1 MKNIKTLVIL
11 AVFLAAAAPALAEIQ
26 LKALTL
32 TEGKNI
38 QITFNKTPRA
48 PSRSSLSA
56 ELSFSKGVTAVDLS
70 FEKLE
75 PAILFSGNITTYVIW
90 ALNPA
95 GTCENLGEILVDR
108 REASGSQKFYAPG
121 KILALMITAE
131 PYSVVSK
138 PSEIVLYYN
147 GETREKNV
155 QIVPFAFK
163 DFSGEAAPALDSIAM
178 LQYSTD
184 LPVTLFQAEKTIEY
198 ANKINAAEHNPK
210 AIEEAKKAL
219 DRARTLTR
227 DKKNMAET
235 ARIAV
240 QHATRAIK
248 DTVKYMEEKAA
259 AEEEARRQAEKAAL
273 EQRAAQAESEAEKLA
288 VQLEQIKQERA
299 ALDKEMADLARQ
311 MRELAEERDRL
322 ALEKDNL
329 SLETERLAAEREAI
343 KKERDELAS
352 KLKGALSSVAETTE
366 TARGLIVN
374 LAGVL
379 FDVNKATLKPE
390 SQLKL
395 AKLAGIL
402 MVFQDMKLSIEGHTD
417 STGSEE
423 LNLRLSTDRARA
435 VYEFLMSQG
444 VAPDRMKYQG
454 FGSSKPV
461 APNDTEANRAKNR
474 RVEVIVLREE

>member
-1 MKNIKTLVIL
+1 MKNIKIL
-11 AVFLAAAAPALAEIQ
+11 IVLIIFMAACATAYAEIQ

-32 TEGKNI
+32 TEGKTI

-56 ELSFSKGVTAVDLS
+56 ELSFSKGLTTVYLN

-75 PAILFSGNITTYVIW
+75 PAILFSGNVTTYVIW
-90 ALNPA
+90 SVNPA
-95 GTCENLGEILVDR
+95 GGCENLGEIFVER

-131 PYSVVSK
+131 PYSVVSR

-163 DFSGEAAPALDSIAM
+163 DFSTEAAPALDSIAM

-184 LPVTLFQAEKTIEY
+184 QPVTLFQAEKTIEY
-198 ANKINAAEHNPK
+198 ANKINAAEHNPG
-210 AIEEAKKAL
+210 AMEEARKAL

-227 DKKNMAET
+227 DRKNMAET

-240 QHATRAIK
+240 QHATRAIR
-248 DTVKYMEEKAA
+248 DTVRFLEEKAA

-273 EQRAAQAESEAEKLA
+273 EQRAARAESEAEKLSI
-288 VQLEQIKQERA
+288 QLEEIKQERA
-299 ALDKEMADLARQ
+299 ALDREMSELARQ
-311 MRELAEERDRL
+311 TRELARERDSL
-322 ALEKDNL
+322 AR
-329 SLETERLAAEREAI
+329 ETERLAAEREAI
-343 KKERDELAS
+343 QKERDELAS
-352 KLKGALSSVAETTE
+352 KLKGALSTVAETTD

-423 LNLRLSTDRARA
+423 LNLRLSTDRARS

-461 APNDTEANRAKNR
+461 APNDSEANRAKNR
-474 RVEVIVLREE
+474 RVEVVVLREE

>member
-1 MKNIKTLVIL
+1 KNV
-11 AVFLAAAAPALAEIQ
+11 
-26 LKALTL
+26 
-32 TEGKNI
+32 

-56 ELSFSKGVTAVDLS
+56 ELSFSKGVTTVDLS

-90 ALNPA
+90 AVNPA
-95 GTCENLGEILVDR
+95 GACENLGEIFVDR

-131 PYSVVSK
+131 PYSVVSR

-198 ANKINAAEHNPK
+198 ANKIKAGEHNPK
-210 AIEEAKKAL
+210 AMEEAKKAL
-219 DRARTLTR
+219 DRARNLTR

-248 DTVKYMEEKAA
+248 DTVKYLEEKAA

-288 VQLEQIKQERA
+288 VQLEEIKQERA
-299 ALDKEMADLARQ
+299 ALDKEMAELARQ
-311 MRELAEERDRL
+311 MRELAQERDSL
-322 ALEKDNL
+322 AR
-329 SLETERLAAEREAI
+329 ETERLAAEREAI
-343 KKERDELAS
+343 QKERDELAS

-423 LNLRLSTDRARA
+423 LNLRLSTDRART

-444 VAPDRMKYQG
+444 VPTDRMKYQG

>member
-1 MKNIKTLVIL
+1 MKNIRILVIL
-11 AVFLAAAAPALAEIQ
+11 AVLLAAAAPALAEIQ

-32 TEGKNI
+32 TEGKNV

-56 ELSFSKGVTAVDLS
+56 ELSFSKGVTTVDLS

-90 ALNPA
+90 AVNPA
-95 GTCENLGEILVDR
+95 GACENLGEIFVDR

-210 AIEEAKKAL
+210 AMEEAKKAL
-219 DRARTLTR
+219 ERARTLTR

-248 DTVKYMEEKAA
+248 DTVRYLEEKAA

-273 EQRAAQAESEAEKLA
+273 EKRAAQAESEAEKLA
-288 VQLEQIKQERA
+288 VQLEEIKQERA

>member
-1 MKNIKTLVIL
+1 MKNIKILVIL
-11 AVFLAAAAPALAEIQ
+11 AVLLVAAAPALAEIQ

-32 TEGKNI
+32 TEGKNV

-56 ELSFSKGVTAVDLS
+56 ELSFSKGVTTVDLS

-75 PAILFSGNITTYVIW
+75 PAILFAGNITTYVVW
-90 ALNPA
+90 SVNPA
-95 GTCENLGEILVDR
+95 GACENLGEIFVDR

-163 DFSGEAAPALDSIAM
+163 DFSSEAAPALDSIAM

-210 AIEEAKKAL
+210 AMEEAKKAL
-219 DRARTLTR
+219 ERARTLTR

-248 DTVKYMEEKAA
+248 DTVKYLEEKAA

-273 EQRAAQAESEAEKLA
+273 EKRAAQAESEAEKLA
-288 VQLEQIKQERA
+288 VQLEEIKQERA

-311 MRELAEERDRL
+311 MRELAEERDHL
-322 ALEKDNL
+322 A
-329 SLETERLAAEREAI
+329 LETERLAAERETI

-366 TARGLIVN
+366 TARGLMVN

-423 LNLRLSTDRARA
+423 LNLRLSTDRART

>member
-1 MKNIKTLVIL
+1 
-11 AVFLAAAAPALAEIQ
+11 
-26 LKALTL
+26 
-32 TEGKNI
+32 
-38 QITFNKTPRA
+38 
-48 PSRSSLSA
+48 
-56 ELSFSKGVTAVDLS
+56 VDLS

-90 ALNPA
+90 AVNPA
-95 GTCENLGEILVDR
+95 GACENLGEIFVDR

-131 PYSVVSK
+131 PYSVVSR

-198 ANKINAAEHNPK
+198 ANKIKAGEHNPK
-210 AIEEAKKAL
+210 AMEEAKKAL
-219 DRARTLTR
+219 DRARNLTR

-248 DTVKYMEEKAA
+248 DTVKYLEEKAA

-288 VQLEQIKQERA
+288 VQLEEIKQERA
-299 ALDKEMADLARQ
+299 ALDKEMAELARQ
-311 MRELAEERDRL
+311 MRELAQERDSL
-322 ALEKDNL
+322 AR
-329 SLETERLAAEREAI
+329 ETERLAAEREAI
-343 KKERDELAS
+343 QKERDELAS

-423 LNLRLSTDRARA
+423 LNLRLSTDRART

-444 VAPDRMKYQG
+444 VPTDRMKYQG

>member
-1 MKNIKTLVIL
+1 MKSVKISLVLIIIL
-11 AVFLAAAAPALAEIQ
+11 VLSNLAYAEIQ
-26 LKALTL
+26 LRALTL
-32 TEGKNI
+32 TEGKKVY
-38 QITFNKTPRA
+38 ITFNKTPRA
-48 PSRSSLSA
+48 PAKSSLEA
-56 ELSFSKGVTAVDLS
+56 TLSFSKGVTTVELRFD
-70 FEKLE
+70 KVE
-75 PAILFSGNITTYVIW
+75 PAILFAGNITTYVIW
-90 ALNPA
+90 SVNPA
-95 GTCENLGEILVDR
+95 GDCENLGEILIDR

-121 KILALMITAE
+121 KNLALMVTAE
-131 PYSVVSK
+131 PYSVVSR
-138 PSEIVLYYN
+138 PSELVIFTN

-155 QIVPFAFK
+155 QIVPFNFR
-163 DFSGEAAPALDSIAM
+163 DFGHGAAPALDSIAL

-198 ANKINAAEHNPK
+198 ADKIKAAEHN
-210 AIEEAKKAL
+210 ARAMEDARKAL
-219 DRARTLTR
+219 EKARSLTR
-227 DKKNMAET
+227 DKKTMAET

-248 DTVKYMEEKAA
+248 DTIKYLEEKAA

-273 EQRAAQAESEAEKLA
+273 EQRAAQAESKASQLA
-288 VQLEQIKQERA
+288 SQMEEIKQERA
-299 ALDKEMADLARQ
+299 ALAKEMSELARQ
-311 MRELAEERDRL
+311 TRELALERDSLAAERDRL
-322 ALEKDNL
+322 AE
-329 SLETERLAAEREAI
+329 EREAI

-352 KLKGALSSVAETTE
+352 KLKTALSSVAETTD

-379 FDVNKATLKPE
+379 FDINKASLRAE

-402 MVFQDMKLSIEGHTD
+402 MVFPDMKLSIEGHTD

-423 LNLRLSTDRARA
+423 LNLRLSTERART

-444 VAPDRMKYQG
+444 VSPERLKYQG
-454 FGSSKPV
+454 FGSSQPV

-474 RVEVIVLREE
+474 RVEVIVLKQE

>member
-1 MKNIKTLVIL
+1 MKNIKILVIL
-11 AVFLAAAAPALAEIQ
+11 AVLLVAAAPALAEIQ

-32 TEGKNI
+32 TEGKNV

-56 ELSFSKGVTAVDLS
+56 ELSFSKGVTTVDLS

-75 PAILFSGNITTYVIW
+75 PAILFAGNITTYVVW
-90 ALNPA
+90 SVNPA
-95 GTCENLGEILVDR
+95 GACENLGEIFVDR

-131 PYSVVSK
+131 SYSVVSK

-163 DFSGEAAPALDSIAM
+163 DFSSEAAPALDSIAM

-210 AIEEAKKAL
+210 AMEEAKKAL
-219 DRARTLTR
+219 ERARTLTR

-248 DTVKYMEEKAA
+248 DTVKYLEEKAA

-273 EQRAAQAESEAEKLA
+273 EKRAAQAESEAEKLA
-288 VQLEQIKQERA
+288 VQLEEIKQERA

-322 ALEKDNL
+322 A
-329 SLETERLAAEREAI
+329 LETERLAAEREAI

-366 TARGLIVN
+366 TARGLMVN

-423 LNLRLSTDRARA
+423 LNLRLSTDRART
-435 VYEFLMSQG
+435 VYEFLMGQG
-444 VAPDRMKYQG
+444 VSPDRMKYQG

>member
-1 MKNIKTLVIL
+1 MKTARIFLILMIFLTLSSL
-11 AVFLAAAAPALAEIQ
+11 AHAEIQ
-26 LKALTL
+26 LRALTL
-32 TEGKNI
+32 TEGKSV
-38 QITFNKTPRA
+38 QITFNKTSRA
-48 PSRSSLSA
+48 PAKSSLA
-56 ELSFSKGVTAVDLS
+56 ANLSFSKGVTTVELS

-75 PAILFSGNITTYVIW
+75 PAILFAGNITTYVIW
-90 ALNPA
+90 SVNPA
-95 GTCENLGEILVDR
+95 GDCENLGEIFIDR

-121 KILALMITAE
+121 KNLALMVTAE
-131 PYSVVSK
+131 PYSVVRK
-138 PSEIVLYYN
+138 PSELVLFTN

-155 QIVPFAFK
+155 QVVPFTFK
-163 DFSGEAAPALDSIAM
+163 DFGPEAAPALDSIAV

-198 ANKINAAEHNPK
+198 ADKIKAAEHNAK
-210 AIEEAKKAL
+210 AMEDARKAL
-219 DRARTLTR
+219 EKARSLTR
-227 DKKNMAET
+227 DKKTMAET

-248 DTVKYMEEKAA
+248 DTVKYLEEKAA

-273 EQRAAQAESEAEKLA
+273 EQRAAQAESEASQLA
-288 VQLEQIKQERA
+288 RQLEEIKQERA
-299 ALDKEMADLARQ
+299 ALAKEMSELARQ
-311 MRELAEERDRL
+311 TRELAQERDSLAAERDRL
-322 ALEKDNL
+322 AE
-329 SLETERLAAEREAI
+329 EREAI

-352 KLKGALSSVAETTE
+352 KLKMALSTVAETTD

-402 MVFQDMKLSIEGHTD
+402 MVFPDMKLSIEGHTD
-417 STGSEE
+417 STGPEE
-423 LNLRLSTDRARA
+423 LNLRLSTERART

-444 VAPDRMKYQG
+444 VSPERLKYQG
-454 FGSSKPV
+454 FGSSQPV

-474 RVEVIVLREE
+474 RVEVIVLRQE

>member
-1 MKNIKTLVIL
+1 MKNIKILVIL
-11 AVFLAAAAPALAEIQ
+11 AVFLAASAPALAEIQ

-32 TEGKNI
+32 TEGKTI

-56 ELSFSKGVTAVDLS
+56 ELSFSKGVTSVDLS

-90 ALNPA
+90 SVNPA
-95 GTCENLGEILVDR
+95 GACENLGEIFVDR

-131 PYSVVSK
+131 PYSVVSR
-138 PSEIVLYYN
+138 PSEIILYYN

-155 QIVPFAFK
+155 QIVPFAFR
-163 DFSGEAAPALDSIAM
+163 DFSSEAAPALDSISM

-184 LPVTLFQAEKTIEY
+184 LPVTLYQAEKTIEY

-210 AIEEAKKAL
+210 AMEEAKKAL
-219 DRARTLTR
+219 ERARTLTR

-248 DTVKYMEEKAA
+248 DTVRYLEEKAA

-273 EQRAAQAESEAEKLA
+273 EQRAALAESEAEKLA
-288 VQLEQIKQERA
+288 IQLEEIKQERA
-299 ALDKEMADLARQ
+299 ALDREMSELARRT
-311 MRELAEERDRL
+311 RELAQERDSL
-322 ALEKDNL
+322 AR
-329 SLETERLAAEREAI
+329 ETERLAAEREAI
-343 KKERDELAS
+343 QKERDELAS
-352 KLKGALSSVAETTE
+352 KLKGALSTVAETTD

-423 LNLRLSTDRARA
+423 LNLRLSADRARS

-461 APNDTEANRAKNR
+461 APNDSEANRAKNR
-474 RVEVIVLREE
+474 RVEVVVLREE

>member
-1 MKNIKTLVIL
+1 MKNIKILVIL
-11 AVFLAAAAPALAEIQ
+11 AVLLVAAAPALAEIQ

-32 TEGKNI
+32 TEGKNV

-56 ELSFSKGVTAVDLS
+56 ELSFSKGVTTVDLS

-75 PAILFSGNITTYVIW
+75 PAILFAGNITTYVVW
-90 ALNPA
+90 SVNPA
-95 GTCENLGEILVDR
+95 GACENLGEIFVDR

-163 DFSGEAAPALDSIAM
+163 DFSSEATPALDSIAM

-210 AIEEAKKAL
+210 AMEEAKKAL
-219 DRARTLTR
+219 ERARTLTR

-248 DTVKYMEEKAA
+248 DTVKYLEEKAA

-273 EQRAAQAESEAEKLA
+273 EKRAAQAESEAEKLA
-288 VQLEQIKQERA
+288 VQLEEIKQERA

-322 ALEKDNL
+322 A
-329 SLETERLAAEREAI
+329 LETERLAAEREAI

-366 TARGLIVN
+366 TARGLMVN

-423 LNLRLSTDRARA
+423 LNLRLSTDRART
-435 VYEFLMSQG
+435 VYEFLMGQG
-444 VAPDRMKYQG
+444 VSPDRMKYQG

>member
-1 MKNIKTLVIL
+1 MKNIRILVIL
-11 AVFLAAAAPALAEIQ
+11 AVLLAAAAPALAEIQ

-32 TEGKNI
+32 TEGKNV

-56 ELSFSKGVTAVDLS
+56 ELSFSKGVTTVDLS

-75 PAILFSGNITTYVIW
+75 PAILFSGNITTYVFW
-90 ALNPA
+90 AVNPA
-95 GTCENLGEILVDR
+95 GACENLGEIFIDR

-138 PSEIVLYYN
+138 PSEIVMYYN

-198 ANKINAAEHNPK
+198 ANKIKASEHNPK
-210 AIEEAKKAL
+210 AMEEARKAL

-248 DTVKYMEEKAA
+248 DTVKYLEEKAA

-273 EQRAAQAESEAEKLA
+273 EKRAAQAESEAEKLA
-288 VQLEQIKQERA
+288 VQLEEIKQERA
-299 ALDKEMADLARQ
+299 ALDKEMTELARQ
-311 MRELAEERDRL
+311 MRELAEERDSL
-322 ALEKDNL
+322 AR
-329 SLETERLAAEREAI
+329 ETERLAAEREAI
-343 KKERDELAS
+343 QKERDELAS

-379 FDVNKATLKPE
+379 FDVNKATLKPD

-423 LNLRLSTDRARA
+423 LNLRLSTDRART

-444 VAPDRMKYQG
+444 VSTDRMKYQG

>member
-1 MKNIKTLVIL
+1 MKNIRILVIL
-11 AVFLAAAAPALAEIQ
+11 AVLLGAAAPALAEIQ

-32 TEGKNI
+32 TEGKNV

-56 ELSFSKGVTAVDLS
+56 ELSFSKGVTTVDLS

-90 ALNPA
+90 AVNPA
-95 GTCENLGEILVDR
+95 GACENLGEIFVDR

-138 PSEIVLYYN
+138 PSEIVMYYN

-198 ANKINAAEHNPK
+198 ANKIKASEHNPK
-210 AIEEAKKAL
+210 AMEEARKAL

-248 DTVKYMEEKAA
+248 DTVKYLEEKAA

-273 EQRAAQAESEAEKLA
+273 EKRAAQAESEAEKLA
-288 VQLEQIKQERA
+288 VQLEEIKQERA
-299 ALDKEMADLARQ
+299 ALDKEMTELARQ
-311 MRELAEERDRL
+311 MRELAEERDSL
-322 ALEKDNL
+322 AR
-329 SLETERLAAEREAI
+329 ETERLAAEREAI
-343 KKERDELAS
+343 QKERDELAS

-379 FDVNKATLKPE
+379 FDVNKATLKPD

-423 LNLRLSTDRARA
+423 LSLRLSTDRART

-444 VAPDRMKYQG
+444 VSTDRMKYQG